1 MTISSVSLAFM
12 NGPAHPLFVLAV
24 GLNFKRLLK
33 KIRKLPKH
41 KSMRSRQR
49 NSNLEKKTIW
59 CVIIVGEETMSMFCW
74 SAIHV
79 IFIVATFIA
88 MRV

>member
-1 MTISSVSLAFM
+1 MTINSVSLAFI
-12 NGPAHPLFVLAV
+12 NGLAHPLFALVV
-24 GLNFKRLLK
+24 GLNSKRLLK

-41 KSMRSRQR
+41 KSIRSRQR

-79 IFIVATFIA
+79 ISIVATFIA